1 MKTDE
6 EVKQIII
13 AAIVH
18 CLQYLENM
26 KNNFIVFLQCI
37 FTNLTL
43 CLEELQ
49 DKSPEEILE
58 FLLEQNPE
66 EVKPILREVAQNYP
80 DEAVRRWAEERLSNK

>member
-1 MKTDE
+1 M
-6 EVKQIII
+6 
-13 AAIVH
+13 
-18 CLQYLENM
+18 
-26 KNNFIVFLQCI
+26 
-37 FTNLTL
+37 TL